1 MAGWQSSSDL
11 ARRDRIDVTIVDDHH
26 VITGAEKPS
35 LKCLFDTD
43 LRSEIGLDKFKAP
56 FRVQDCKSFPTHRSI
71 LLNHVNHVCLYQSSL

>member
-43 LRSEIGLDKFKAP
+43 LRSEIDLDNSKRRFV
-56 FRVQDCKSFPTHRSI
+56 FRT
-71 LLNHVNHVCLYQSSL
+71 VNHSPLIVPYC